1 MPNAIA
7 IYAAGLISFLAL
19 DAIWLGTMVPRLYKP
34 AMGDLVADPFQPVPA
49 AIFYLIY
56 AGGLAYFAIQPALA
70 SGRWSTAL
78 IAGAALGFVAYATY
92 DLTNQATLAVWQ
104 TRLTIIDLIWGTTLT
119 MVSATGGYFAARWAE
134 GRFG

>member
-49 AIFYLIY
+49 VVFYLIY
-56 AGGLAYFAIQPALA
+56 AAGLAYFAIQPALL
-70 SGRWSTAL
+70 SGKWSMAL
-78 IAGAALGFVAYATY
+78 ISGAALGFVAYATY
-92 DLTNQATLAVWQ
+92 DLTNQATIRAWPVIITVVDLA
-104 TRLTIIDLIWGTTLT
+104 WGT
-119 MVSATGGYFAARWAE
+119 VASGVAALISYLVLSRWLS
-134 GRFG
+134 

>member
-49 AIFYLIY
+49 VIFYLIY
-56 AGGLAYFAIQPALA
+56 AAGLAYFAIQPALA
-70 SGRWSTAL
+70 SGKWSTAL

-92 DLTNQATLAVWQ
+92 DLTNQATIRAWPMVITVVDLA
-104 TRLTIIDLIWGTTLT
+104 WGTVASGL
-119 MVSATGGYFAARWAE
+119 AALISYLVLSRWLS
-134 GRFG
+134 